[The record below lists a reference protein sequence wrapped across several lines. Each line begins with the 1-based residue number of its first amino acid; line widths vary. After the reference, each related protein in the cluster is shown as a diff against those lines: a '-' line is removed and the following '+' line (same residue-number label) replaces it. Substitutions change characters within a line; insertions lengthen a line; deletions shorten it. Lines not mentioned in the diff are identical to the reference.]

1 MIASPV
7 ATLTGTSGFI
17 PGNQVTLLQN
27 GEAFFPAIEQAFDRA
42 RFEIYLVTY
51 IYRDDSTG
59 QRIAA
64 ALKRAVLRGVG
75 VQVVVDGYGSSDLSD
90 ALRDQM
96 RQDGIELRI
105 FRPGIS
111 PWTLRRKRLR

>member
-7 ATLTGTSGFI
+7 STLTGKSGFV

-42 RFEIYLVTY
+42 KSEIYLVTY

-59 QRIAA
+59 QKIAA
-64 ALKRAVLRGVG
+64 ALKRAVLRGVR
-75 VQVVVDGYGSSDLSD
+75 VYVVVDASEDCCRGPRDCLCG
-90 ALRDQM
+90 RDQYRR
-96 RQDGIELRI
+96 RQNCSERNGVPL
-105 FRPGIS
+105 
-111 PWTLRRKRLR
+111 